1 MSKIEHFGNY
11 SVVKGNIKVNVDWS
25 RFKKQF
31 ELAQYQL
38 DTSIMTCMIPYMP
51 RNTGTFINLTKAR
64 SAAMA
69 GTGEVCAGAPPYGRF
84 LYMGKVMVDEE
95 TGSPWA
101 RAGAKK
107 VVTDRDLNYSN
118 PQATPKWFD
127 TAKTNHGKQ
136 WVEMVKKT
144 AGGG

>member
-1 MSKIEHFGNY
+1 MSIEHLGHY
-11 SVVKGNIKVNVDWS
+11 SIARANIKVDVDWTK
-25 RFKKQF
+25 FKKQI
-31 ELAQYQL
+31 ELAQFKL
-38 DTSIMTCMIPYMP
+38 DTAIMIDMIPYMP

-69 GTGEVCAGAPPYGRF
+69 GTGRVCAGAPPYGRF
-84 LYMGKVMVDEE
+84 LYMGKVMVDPD

-118 PQATPKWFD
+118 PQATPKWFE
-127 TAKTNHGKQ
+127 TAKANHGKQ
-136 WVEMVKKT
+136 WVDMVKKT
-144 AGGG
+144 VGGG

>member
-11 SVVKGNIKVNVDWS
+11 SVVKGNIKVDMDLS

-38 DTSIMTCMIPYMP
+38 DTAIMTCMIPYMP

-118 PQATPKWFD
+118 PKATPKWFD
-127 TAKTNHGKQ
+127 TAKANHGKQ
-136 WVEMVKKT
+136 WVDMVKKT